1 MDEYVNMMK
10 ELQFNLL
17 TNISSKCSLC
27 SLQCNFLLVTLYRL
41 PLSCTSLLYYSLVQL
56 FIGFIA
62 AHHALKGSCLT
73 IKNPNSPIYS
83 NTEYSYTEY
92 SNTEYSYTEYEE
104 SNLFLLQ
111 ILNGLEGLGYRVV
124 TSSSIVT
131 GFEKHDTKW
140 VLTNSRTNS
149 PMFWFEI

>member
-140 VLTNSRTNS
+140 VLTHSRTNS
-149 PMFWFEI
+149 PMF